1 MSELKSQSASA
12 LLEIRDLRTWF
23 PIRRGI
29 FSSVTGH
36 IRAVDDVS
44 LSVGRQETLGLVGES
59 GCGKTTLGR
68 TILGLE
74 RATGGQ
80 VLFEGQD
87 LLTLPA
93 RARQALRPRL
103 QMIFQDPYSSLNP
116 RMTILDIVTEGLVQ
130 HRLLRAT
137 KEQEAVR
144 LLDEVGLPPDAIHR
158 YPFEFSGGQRQRISL
173 ARVLALRPEF
183 IVCDEALSALDVSVQ
198 AQMLNLLMD
207 LKERHALSYFFIS
220 HDLGV
225 VKHLSDRVAVM
236 YLGHIVEEGQTGEI
250 MDQPRHPYTRALIDA
265 VRVPGQPRTRKIILA
280 GEIPSPSNPPPGCP
294 FHTRCPQVMD
304 ICRREYPAEY
314 REGTRRVY
322 CHLCTSGK
330 AGTHAGERFSSR
342 S

>member
-1 MSELKSQSASA
+1 MSELTSQSAA
-12 LLEIRDLRTWF
+12 PLLEIRDLCTWF
-23 PIRRGI
+23 PIRRGF

-36 IRAVDDVS
+36 VRAVDGVS
-44 LSVGRQETLGLVGES
+44 LSIGRQETLGLVGES

-80 VLFEGQD
+80 ALFEGQD
-87 LLTLPA
+87 LLTLPS
-93 RARQALRPRL
+93 RARQAIRPRL

-116 RMTILDIVTEGLVQ
+116 RMTILNIVTEGLVQ
-130 HRLLRAT
+130 HRLLRGPREPA
-137 KEQEAVR
+137 AVR

-173 ARVLALRPEF
+173 ARVLALRPDF

-207 LKERHALSYFFIS
+207 LKERHALSYLFIS

-236 YLGHIVEEGQTGEI
+236 YLGHIVEEGRTGEI
-250 MDQPRHPYTRALIDA
+250 MDQPRHPYTQALIDA
-265 VRVPGQPRTRKIILA
+265 VRVPGRPRGRKIVLA
-280 GEIPSPSNPPPGCP
+280 GEIPSPSNPPSGCP
-294 FHTRCPQVMD
+294 FHTRCPQTMD
-304 ICRREYPAEY
+304 ICRREYPAES
-314 REGTRRVY
+314 REGSRRVY
-322 CHLCTSGK
+322 CHLCTG
-330 AGTHAGERFSSR
+330 
-342 S
+342 